1 MQVILKPLDGGL
13 QEFIRKCLHGGQYG
27 MKPPGKYHLEDQTF
41 VKIDLNSAYTSA
53 MVNMKIPYNYPKT
66 IKKEEFDI
74 NSEKVQFLQI
84 KVTKVVPNEKFIVR
98 SCIQEPGEYFISN
111 IRLRCCIGACFYY
124 A

>member
-1 MQVILKPLDGGL
+1 
-13 QEFIRKCLHGGQYG
+13 
-27 MKPPGKYHLEDQTF
+27 
-41 VKIDLNSAYTSA
+41 

-111 IRLRCCIGACFYY
+111 IRLP
-124 A
+124 